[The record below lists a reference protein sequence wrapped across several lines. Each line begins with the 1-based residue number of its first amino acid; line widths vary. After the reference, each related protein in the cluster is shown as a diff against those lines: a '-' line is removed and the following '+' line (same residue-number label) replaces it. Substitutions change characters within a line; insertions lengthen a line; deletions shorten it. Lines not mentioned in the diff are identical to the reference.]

1 MSGGLL
7 DATGWRLVAG
17 ILAVLVVA
25 SIATLIVSRALL
37 NKGRDGFVTNLRR
50 RVLAWWLMIPVV
62 VLALALGE
70 WATILL
76 FLVLSLVALREFLAL
91 SPVDRREHR
100 LLVALVYVTAVLQYV
115 MVWQHWYGMFAV
127 AIPVYAF
134 LALSLVAALS
144 GDTHQFL
151 QRSATVLWALMAC
164 VFAMSHIPAVLQ
176 LPVAMEAG
184 RAVAEGSP
192 LGAGGPEGGRL
203 LLWLVIVVQG
213 SDVLQYV
220 WGKTTGKRAIAP
232 TISPNKTVEGF
243 VGGIAS
249 ATLVG
254 MGLWWATPFNPLQAW
269 LMALVIALAGFAG
282 GLTMSAIK
290 RDRGIKDFG
299 TLIEGHGG
307 ILDRID
313 SVCFSAPLFF
323 HLVRYFFTV

>member
-100 LLVALVYVTAVLQYV
+100 LLVALVYITAVLQYV

-220 WGKTTGKRAIAP
+220 WGTTVGRRPIAP
-232 TISPNKTVEGF
+232 AVSPNKTWAGF
-243 VGGIAS
+243 VGGIAC
-249 ATLVG
+249 ATVLG
-254 MGLWWATPFNPLQAW
+254 AALWWATPFTPWQAG
-269 LMALVIALAGFAG
+269 LLALASCLLGFSG
-282 GLTMSAIK
+282 GLVMSAIK

-299 TLIEGHGG
+299 AVIPGHGG
-307 ILDRID
+307 VMDRLD
-313 SVCFSAPLFF
+313 SLVFAAPVFF
-323 HLVRYFFTV
+323 HLVRFFFA